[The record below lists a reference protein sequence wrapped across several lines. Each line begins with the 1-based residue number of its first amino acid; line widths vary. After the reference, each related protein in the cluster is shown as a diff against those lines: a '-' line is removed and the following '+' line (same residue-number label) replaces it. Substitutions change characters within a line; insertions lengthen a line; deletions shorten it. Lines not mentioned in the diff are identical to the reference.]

1 MSKYD
6 IVGIG
11 NALVD
16 TQFKVT
22 HELIDALGL
31 KIDQMTLSSSE
42 EHAPIIAKLALQL

>member
-1 MSKYD
+1 MSMYD

-22 HELIDALGL
+22 HELIDTLGL
-31 KIDQMTLSSSE
+31 KIGRA
-42 EHAPIIAKLALQL
+42 HV